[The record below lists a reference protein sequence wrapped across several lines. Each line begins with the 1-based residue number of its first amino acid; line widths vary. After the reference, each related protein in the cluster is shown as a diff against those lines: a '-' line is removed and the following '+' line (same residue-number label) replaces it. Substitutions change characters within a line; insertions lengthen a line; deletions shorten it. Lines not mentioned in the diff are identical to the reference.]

1 MQDGAEL
8 APRTYTDGTSAFH
21 PLALELYDQRKQDAA
36 MPLKFDFDDDGEV
49 KNLANLTEAQ
59 KSADIKAV
67 SSLQN
72 PESNSDLSAG
82 ASELR
87 GWGWG
92 CRCKRSCTRCW
103 WSSSATRRS
112 GSRRARHR

>member
-8 APRTYTDGTSAFH
+8 APRTHTDGTSAFH

-67 SSLQN
+67 RAPFKSR
-72 PESNSDLSAG
+72 SNSDFCAEQAG
-82 ASELR
+82 
-87 GWGWG
+87 
-92 CRCKRSCTRCW
+92 
-103 WSSSATRRS
+103 
-112 GSRRARHR
+112 

>member
-67 SSLQN
+67 RAPPNS
-72 PESNSDLSAG
+72 ESNSDFCAEQAG
-82 ASELR
+82 
-87 GWGWG
+87 
-92 CRCKRSCTRCW
+92 
-103 WSSSATRRS
+103 
-112 GSRRARHR
+112 

>member
-67 SSLQN
+67 SSLQIPN
-72 PESNSDLSAG
+72 RNFCKEKMNS
-82 ASELR
+82 
-87 GWGWG
+87 
-92 CRCKRSCTRCW
+92 
-103 WSSSATRRS
+103 
-112 GSRRARHR
+112 

>member
-8 APRTYTDGTSAFH
+8 APRTYADGTSAFH

-67 SSLQN
+67 RAHFKIPNRIPICPLGQ
-72 PESNSDLSAG
+72 
-82 ASELR
+82 AS
-87 GWGWG
+87 
-92 CRCKRSCTRCW
+92 
-103 WSSSATRRS
+103 
-112 GSRRARHR
+112 

>member
-1 MQDGAEL
+1 MHVAQMQDGAEL
-8 APRTYTDGTSAFH
+8 APRTHTDGTSAFH

-67 SSLQN
+67 RAPSKFRI
-72 PESNSDLSAG
+72 EFRF
-82 ASELR
+82 LR
-87 GWGWG
+87 
-92 CRCKRSCTRCW
+92 
-103 WSSSATRRS
+103 
-112 GSRRARHR
+112 